1 MYNNRFDS
9 PYCHF
14 VAIKLVGRG
23 PLVYKNRMDNLTIIL
38 IALALAVDAFAVAL
52 ATGVSLCQVSGR
64 QIFRL
69 AFHFGFFQAM
79 MNIIGWGAGL
89 TVRTL
94 LESIDHWLA
103 FGLLALVALKMLKD
117 AIGGREEEAE
127 KVDPTRGYTLVMLS
141 VATSIDSL
149 AVGLSFSV
157 LNVSIWMPAAVIGL
171 VATLLTFLGLKLGC
185 LLGSASRLGSK
196 AEIGGGLVLLG
207 IGLHILHQ
215 HGVF

>member
-1 MYNNRFDS
+1 
-9 PYCHF
+9 
-14 VAIKLVGRG
+14 
-23 PLVYKNRMDNLTIIL
+23 MDIWTIFL

-52 ATGVSLCQVSGR
+52 ASGVSLCQINGR

-69 AFHFGFFQAM
+69 AFHFGLFQAM

-89 TVRTL
+89 SIRTL

-103 FGLLALVALKMLKD
+103 FGLLVLVAAKMMKD
-117 AIGGREEEAE
+117 AVVGREEEAE

-141 VATSIDSL
+141 IATSIDSL

-157 LNVSIWMPAAVIGL
+157 LNVSIWLPATIIGL
-171 VATLLTFLGLKLGC
+171 VATFMTVLGLKLGC
-185 LLGSASRLGSK
+185 LLGSASRVGSR
-196 AEIGGGLVLLG
+196 AEIAGGLVLLG
-207 IGLHILHQ
+207 IGLNILHQ

>member
-1 MYNNRFDS
+1 
-9 PYCHF
+9 
-14 VAIKLVGRG
+14 
-23 PLVYKNRMDNLTIIL
+23 MDLLTIIL

-52 ATGVSLCQVSGR
+52 AAGVSLCQVNGR

-69 AFHFGFFQAM
+69 AFHFGLFQAM

-94 LESIDHWLA
+94 LANIDHWLA
-103 FGLLALVALKMLKD
+103 FGLLALVAAKMIKD
-117 AIGGREEEAE
+117 SLEGREEEAQ
-127 KVDPTRGYTLVMLS
+127 KVDPTKGHTLIMLS

-157 LNVSIWMPAAVIGL
+157 LNVSIWLPASIIGL
-171 VATLLTFLGLKLGC
+171 VATLLTVIGLKLGC
-185 LLGSASRLGSK
+185 LLGSASRIGSRV
-196 AEIGGGLVLLG
+196 EIVGGLVLLG
-207 IGLHILHQ
+207 IGFNILHQ